1 MRAQAYALIE
11 NAGKIFC
18 SEFLGD
24 EWASVPMRGD
34 IGSSFAW
41 AEALEQLDQRHNES
55 GKLAGIKLLLLHET
69 MSVVFLNEISN
80 QLKCL
85 DADDWNLYPM
95 DWLLTWQGSSGN
107 VNAKWINQVLLPNL
121 QKPRQAILLDDN
133 CNVVEGADQSKE
145 QALLAQ
151 CLGLGE
157 QLGIGEKEITRLKKD
172 NDILRRK
179 LSSQPSRLNDEL
191 VNTYLSCV
199 FNNYWGHVK
208 PDDHA
213 VMTRQL
219 NKPELRSPVKEPSD
233 KMIERVTQEI
243 QRLPSDQVEHIKYL
257 CKSITSF
264 SPSIICRHSFEFLLE
279 CTE

>member
-1 MRAQAYALIE
+1 MSVLAYALIE

-18 SEFLGD
+18 SELLGD

-34 IGSSFAW
+34 IGSLFTW
-41 AEALEQLDQRHNES
+41 AEALEKLNQRHNES
-55 GKLAGIKLLLLHET
+55 GKLAGIRILLLHET
-69 MSVVFLNEISN
+69 ASVVFVNEISN

-85 DADDWNLYPM
+85 DADDWHLYPM
-95 DWLLTWQGSSGN
+95 EWLLAWQGSSGD

-121 QKPRQAILLDDN
+121 QNPRQAILLDDN
-133 CNVVEGADQSKE
+133 SSAVEGADQSKE

-219 NKPELRSPVKEPSD
+219 NKPELRSPIKEPSD
-233 KMIERVTQEI
+233 KMIERVTLEI
-243 QRLPSDQVEHIKYL
+243 QRLPLDQVDYIKYL

-264 SPSIICRHSFEFLLE
+264 APSIICRHPFEFLLE